1 MRPDL
6 IFTIVAAVLG
16 SSALFAFLQFL
27 IQRRDSRES
36 KSESIIHKIDAISVD
51 VHNLSDKIDKN
62 QATQARIRI
71 LQAGDDMRRNVLHSI
86 EYFRQ
91 LNDDITLYEKY
102 CEGHPDYK
110 NNQAIN
116 TIQYINSVYQKCLKE
131 DSFL

>member
-1 MRPDL
+1 MRTDL
-6 IFTIVAAVLG
+6 IFTIFAAVLG

-36 KSESIIHKIDAISVD
+36 ESESIIHKIDDVSTD

-102 CEGHPDYK
+102 CESHPDYK
-110 NNQAIN
+110 NNQSIN